1 MGTSLKLSSQQEE
14 LKAHAYLQMRLFYSR
29 PWQTP
34 HFPWMMI
41 NSKPGLGVRTAIG
54 SINPHYQA
62 IDALQWNVL
71 GGKGNPTLQQIGQWS
86 SQQKSTLI
94 IRNIHMLGVL
104 SQENPWY
111 RAVIGEIFNL
121 LQGSL
126 SDCLEAEQAAATVR
140 NLFVIGV
147 GDWTVDEHGHI
158 VTDHKY
164 HTSHGVVS
172 EKDPAEF
179 QGLHHL
185 LGAFHSK
192 PWLMHAPTEEEW
204 NSVIQACMP
213 NIPAAQVRQH
223 ARELA
228 GKHEGFHK
236 LGEVI
241 SDHLMDTHVPEIK
254 FESPASATLTSQPA
268 AQPAESNL
276 KFARSR
282 VRLLLC
288 KIYGEVG
295 SQKLRQAIAHTLET
309 LTEENERQ
317 KSVDELLQLAEK
329 LNQGEYKALSVETR
343 NYLLKQ
349 ISTASLILT
358 KGSIS

>member
-1 MGTSLKLSSQQEE
+1 MGTPLKLSTQQEE
-14 LKAHAYLQMRLFYSR
+14 LKTHVYLQMRLFYSR
-29 PWQTP
+29 PWQAP
-34 HFPWMMI
+34 HFPWVMI
-41 NSKPGLGVRTAIG
+41 NSKPGFGARTAI
-54 SINPHYQA
+54 STINPHCQV

-71 GGKGNPTLQQIGQWS
+71 GGKGNPTLPQIGQWAN
-86 SQQKSTLI
+86 QQRGTLV

-140 NLFVIGV
+140 NLFIIGV
-147 GDWTVDEHGHI
+147 GDWAVDEQGHI
-158 VTDHKY
+158 MIDHKY
-164 HTSHGVVS
+164 HSSHGIVT

-179 QGLHHL
+179 QGMHHL
-185 LGAFHSK
+185 LGSFHSR
-192 PWLMHAPTEEEW
+192 PLSLHPPTEEEW
-204 NSVIQACMP
+204 TAVIQASMP
-213 NIPAAQVRQH
+213 NIAATQVRHH
-223 ARELA
+223 AVDLA
-228 GKHEGFHK
+228 AKNEGFHK

-241 SDHLMDTHVPEIK
+241 TDHLMDTHVPEVQ
-254 FESPASATLTSQPA
+254 FDTPTNAPQPNPLPTTSGD
-268 AQPAESNL
+268 NDL
-276 KFARSR
+276 KFVRSR

-295 SQKLRQAIAHTLET
+295 SQKLRQAISQTLET
-309 LTEENERQ
+309 LSKEKEMQ

>member
-1 MGTSLKLSSQQEE
+1 MGTPLKLSAQQEE
-14 LKAHAYLQMRLFYSR
+14 LKAHVYLQMRLFYSR
-29 PWQTP
+29 PWQAP
-34 HFPWMMI
+34 HFPWLMI
-41 NSKPGLGVRTAIG
+41 NSKPGFGVRTTISA
-54 SINPHYQA
+54 INPHYQS

-71 GGKGNPTLQQIGQWS
+71 GGKGHPTLQQIGQWG
-86 SQQKSTLI
+86 SQQRGTLV

-126 SDCLEAEQAAATVR
+126 SDCLDVEQASATVR
-140 NLFVIGV
+140 NLFIIGV
-147 GDWTVDEHGHI
+147 GDWLTDEQGHI
-158 VTDHKY
+158 ITDHKY

-179 QGLHHL
+179 QGLYHL

-192 PWLMHAPTEEEW
+192 PLTMHAPTEEEW
-204 NSVIQACMP
+204 VEVIQSSMP
-213 NIPAAQVRQH
+213 NISATQVRHH
-223 ARELA
+223 AKALA

-241 SDHLMDTHVPEIK
+241 TDHLMDTHVPEVQ
-254 FESPASATLTSQPA
+254 FEPPSNEPLASQISAPPSDG
-268 AQPAESNL
+268 NL
-276 KFARSR
+276 KFVRSR

-295 SQKLRQAIAHTLET
+295 SQKLRQAISQTLET
-309 LTEENERQ
+309 LAKENEMQ
-317 KSVDELLQLAEK
+317 KSVDELLVLAEK